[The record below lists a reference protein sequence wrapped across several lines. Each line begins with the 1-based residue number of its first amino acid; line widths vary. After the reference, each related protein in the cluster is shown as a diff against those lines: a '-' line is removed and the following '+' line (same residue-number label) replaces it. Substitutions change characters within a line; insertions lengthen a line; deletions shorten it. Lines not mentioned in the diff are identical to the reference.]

1 MNRILNNQDFVFITP
16 NYRLLLPLLN
26 QQDSQNLDEDISS
39 VLGFF
44 FLPLFCF
51 PFLKF
56 DREETAMSRKQS
68 QKDSSGFIFDLQSN
82 TVLAQGGTFENMK
95 EKINAVRAIV
105 PNKSNNEII
114 LVLQHFDNC
123 VDKTVQAFME
133 GSASEVLKEWIVTGK
148 KKEQKEEKQAKA
160 CIRSKWQCPRL
171 Q

>member
-1 MNRILNNQDFVFITP
+1 
-16 NYRLLLPLLN
+16 
-26 QQDSQNLDEDISS
+26 
-39 VLGFF
+39 
-44 FLPLFCF
+44 
-51 PFLKF
+51 
-56 DREETAMSRKQS
+56 MSRKQS

-148 KKEQKEEKQAKA
+148 KKRTKRRRASQSLHQKQVAVPQTPVSRPPFKRSSLHLQRKA
-160 CIRSKWQCPRL
+160 ASMVTT
-171 Q
+171 

>member
-1 MNRILNNQDFVFITP
+1 
-16 NYRLLLPLLN
+16 
-26 QQDSQNLDEDISS
+26 
-39 VLGFF
+39 
-44 FLPLFCF
+44 
-51 PFLKF
+51 
-56 DREETAMSRKQS
+56 MSRKQS

-160 CIRSKWQCPRL
+160 CIRSKRQCPRL

>member
-1 MNRILNNQDFVFITP
+1 
-16 NYRLLLPLLN
+16 
-26 QQDSQNLDEDISS
+26 
-39 VLGFF
+39 
-44 FLPLFCF
+44 
-51 PFLKF
+51 
-56 DREETAMSRKQS
+56 MSRKQS

-148 KKEQKEEKQAKA
+148 KKEQKEEEQAKA

>member
-1 MNRILNNQDFVFITP
+1 
-16 NYRLLLPLLN
+16 
-26 QQDSQNLDEDISS
+26 
-39 VLGFF
+39 
-44 FLPLFCF
+44 
-51 PFLKF
+51 
-56 DREETAMSRKQS
+56 MSRKQN

-133 GSASEVLKEWIVTGK
+133 GSASEVLKEWTVTGK
-148 KKEQKEEKQAKA
+148 KKVK
-160 CIRSKWQCPRL
+160 ITTFRSIMLIFVLFKKFRFFKIFERFTCAFSIYL
-171 Q
+171 VKKSFLV